1 MATFMRRILP
11 VLSFVMTTT
20 LLLLLTGRLIIPD
33 LPLVMNSAGLVW
45 YTLDGEN
52 VKILSQIAVSVAMF
66 PVGFYLALSKKY
78 EPKDKYWAYGSLLAI
93 IGFWLKA
100 LVSN

>member
-20 LLLLLTGRLIIPD
+20 LLLLTERLIIPD

>member
-1 MATFMRRILP
+1 MTTFMRRILP

-20 LLLLLTGRLIIPD
+20 LLLLTERLIIPD

-45 YTLDGEN
+45 YTMDGEN

-66 PVGFYLALSKKY
+66 PVGATWPY
-78 EPKDKYWAYGSLLAI
+78 PKNTSPRISIGLMDRFWQSLVF
-93 IGFWLKA
+93 G
-100 LVSN
+100 

>member
-20 LLLLLTGRLIIPD
+20 LLLLTGRLIIPD

-78 EPKDKYWAYGSLLAI
+78 EPKYWAYGSLLAI